1 MTRTR
6 NVLRDNQP
14 NWGCAKR
21 EARTGHVQF
30 WRSVTLNSRKRTE
43 DELWPITAARAPSP
57 LRNAAAP
64 GSPTQPDDRKSVFYG
79 VNNSRR
85 LSLAP
90 HHPPP
95 PPTTVPLVT
104 SRFTLKS
111 GATWTLRFRLPSVLA
126 AWPHAMPSP
135 TRRDAA
141 FYARFLRAGT
151 KSSPRRSRLFPS
163 RPLSETQ
170 CGSAS
175 QMVREARRGPESQSG
190 L

>member
-1 MTRTR
+1 MANHRRPGTNTPPKRCCSRLTHNQMTEKAF
-6 NVLRDNQP
+6 P
-14 NWGCAKR
+14 
-21 EARTGHVQF
+21 
-30 WRSVTLNSRKRTE
+30 RSK
-43 DELWPITAARAPSP
+43 
-57 LRNAAAP
+57 
-64 GSPTQPDDRKSVFYG
+64 Q
-79 VNNSRR
+79 
-85 LSLAP
+85 LAP
-90 HHPPP
+90 TVASRTPP

-135 TRRDAA
+135 ARRDAA
-141 FYARFLRAGT
+141 FYARRKRAGT